1 MILENFYTI
10 KSKQISEDQVN
21 HAFEIII
28 NNKHDI
34 FKGHF
39 PDNPVM
45 PGVCM
50 MQIIKEITE
59 SVIGKKLFMEKCSN
73 VKFLAIINP
82 DKTPKLTLELQII
95 KIDSKV
101 KVKNT
106 TKFGDTVA
114 LKLSAQYQILV

>member
-10 KSKQISEDQVN
+10 KSNQISEDKIS
-21 HAFEIII
+21 HIFEIEV
-28 NNKHDI
+28 NNKHAI

-39 PDNPVM
+39 PGNPVM

-59 SVIGKKLFMEKCSN
+59 SIVGKKLFMEKCSN
-73 VKFLAIINP
+73 VKFLEIINP
-82 DKTPKLTLELQII
+82 DKTPELTLELLIVEM
-95 KIDSKV
+95 DSNV

-106 TKFGDTVA
+106 TKFKDTVA
-114 LKLSAQYQILV
+114 LKLSAQYQKVD

>member
-10 KSKQISEDQVN
+10 KSKKLSEDN
-21 HAFEIII
+21 INYTFEIVI
-28 NNKHDI
+28 NNKHEI

-59 SVIGKKLFMEKCSN
+59 FVTGKKLFMEKCSN

-82 DKTPKLTLELQII
+82 DKTPNLILEIQILV
-95 KIDSKV
+95 IDSKV
-101 KVKNT
+101 KIKNT
-106 TKFGDTVA
+106 TKFQDTLA
-114 LKLSAQYQILV
+114 LKLSAQYQIIT

>member
-10 KSKQISEDQVN
+10 KSNQISEDKIN
-21 HAFEIII
+21 HIFEIEV
-28 NNKHDI
+28 NNKHAI

-39 PDNPVM
+39 PGNPVM

-59 SVIGKKLFMEKCSN
+59 SIVGKKLFMEKCSN
-73 VKFLAIINP
+73 VKFLEIINP
-82 DKTPKLTLELQII
+82 DKTPELTLELLIVEM
-95 KIDSKV
+95 DSNV

-106 TKFGDTVA
+106 TKFKDTVA
-114 LKLSAQYQILV
+114 LKLSAQYQKVD

>member
-10 KSKQISEDQVN
+10 KSNQISEDKIN
-21 HAFEIII
+21 HIFEIEV
-28 NNKHDI
+28 NNKHVI

-59 SVIGKKLFMEKCSN
+59 SIVGKKLFMEKCSN

-82 DKTPKLTLELQII
+82 DKTPELTLELQII
-95 KIDSKV
+95 KTDSKV

-106 TKFGDTVA
+106 TKFENTVA
-114 LKLSAQYQILV
+114 LKLSAQYQILI